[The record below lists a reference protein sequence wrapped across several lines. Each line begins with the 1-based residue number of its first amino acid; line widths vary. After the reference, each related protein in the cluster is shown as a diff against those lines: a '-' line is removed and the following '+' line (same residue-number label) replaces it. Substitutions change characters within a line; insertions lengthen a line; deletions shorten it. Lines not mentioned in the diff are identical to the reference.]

1 VLAFILCRGICLAA
15 PREEGQ
21 GISSSYVIR
30 SLGTNIGTV
39 KARMSG
45 TATDNDFRADADV
58 RVNLW
63 FFGFSLT
70 SSETTSIRAGRMVRY
85 RKTIDTGGHRREIT
99 GEVAGGTLIMLV
111 QDGGKVERT
120 SIPLGDYDITNMEY
134 PEVALVPGET
144 RQMRVMD
151 LENAEVVER
160 QYRYVKEEK
169 TEIEGREAK
178 VIVADFSDKNAECRR
193 WTAVINGL
201 PIVIRQDGKE
211 KTGFFN
217 PSYSVRQTSKTD
229 R

>member
-1 VLAFILCRGICLAA
+1 
-15 PREEGQ
+15 
-21 GISSSYVIR
+21 
-30 SLGTNIGTV
+30 
-39 KARMSG
+39 MSG
-45 TATDNDFRADADV
+45 TTSDNDFRADVDV
-58 RVNLW
+58 HVNLW
-63 FFGFSLT
+63 FFGFSLK
-70 SSETTSIRAGRMVRY
+70 SSETTSIRAGRVVRY

-99 GEVAGGTLIMLV
+99 GEVAGDTLTMLV
-111 QDGGKVERT
+111 QDRGKVERT
-120 SIPLGDYDITNMEY
+120 SIPLVDYDITNMEY

-144 RQMRVMD
+144 RRMRVMD

-169 TEIEGREAK
+169 SEIEGREVK

-193 WTAVINGL
+193 WTAVVNGL

-217 PSYSVRQTSKTD
+217 PSYSVKQTPPSLPQS